1 MRAYMRPM
9 QRTVPLTRDL
19 VLIGGGHSHALV
31 LRMWGMNPLRG
42 VRVTVINPLPTA
54 AYSGMLPG
62 FVAGHFTREQL
73 DIDLVRLARFAGA
86 RVIIGSAEGIDTE
99 KREVRIAGQG
109 PISYDVV
116 SVDVGITSE
125 MPALPGFPEHGIPAK
140 PLAEFAAKWDAYRTT
155 AKAPKVAV
163 IGAGIAGAELA
174 MAMAHALKDRSGK
187 VTLIDKAAALPG
199 MTNKARA
206 KVLTAM
212 AEAGVDLIENAPI
225 ASVGAEGVRLE
236 DGRRIEASFVTGAA
250 GARPHDWIAASGL
263 DLVDGY
269 IAVGPTLRSSDPAI
283 FATGD
288 CAHMTHAPRPKAG
301 VYAVRQAPILYNNL
315 RAALTEKGQMR
326 PYRPQRDYLKLVSLG
341 RRSALAEKF
350 GTAVRG
356 PLLWLWKDRID
367 RKFMAMLDDLPKMPV
382 PSLPKEMAAGAVEA
396 LGDKPMCGGCGAKV
410 GRGALRNALA
420 SLPATT
426 RKDITPLPGDDA
438 ALLTT
443 GGAQQVIT
451 TDHLRSLTNDH
462 ALMTRIAAVHALGD
476 IWAMGAKPQAATVN
490 VILPRMSA
498 ALQERT
504 MREIMGAANEV
515 ISGAGAAIVGGH
527 SSMGDEL
534 TIGFTLTGLCE
545 KAPITLG
552 GAKAGDALI
561 LTKPVGSGVL
571 MAAEMAGLA
580 PGTDVVAAYKQ
591 MLQPQG
597 LASEI
602 LGKAHA
608 MTDLT
613 GFGIAGHLSG
623 ICEASGVAAE
633 ISLDAVPLMQGALA
647 LAEKG
652 VRSSLYPDN
661 VSGAGVVAGR
671 KGPLAD
677 LMFDPQTAG
686 GLLAAV
692 PADKADELVK
702 KLWLAGYPA
711 AKIGR
716 LIEGLPSVTLI

>member
-174 MAMAHALKDRSGK
+174 MPIAHALKDRSGK

-671 KGPLAD
+671 KGPRAD

>member
-580 PGTDVVAAYKQ
+580 PGTDVVAAYQQ

-671 KGPLAD
+671 KGPRAD

>member
-31 LRMWGMNPLRG
+31 LRMWGMNPLPG

-671 KGPLAD
+671 KGPRAD

>member
-31 LRMWGMNPLRG
+31 LRMWAMQPLAG

-671 KGPLAD
+671 KGPRAD

>member
-1 MRAYMRPM
+1 M
-9 QRTVPLTRDL
+9 QIQGQT
-19 VLIGGGHSHALV
+19 AL
-31 LRMWGMNPLRG
+31 
-42 VRVTVINPLPTA
+42 
-54 AYSGMLPG
+54 
-62 FVAGHFTREQL
+62 
-73 DIDLVRLARFAGA
+73 
-86 RVIIGSAEGIDTE
+86 
-99 KREVRIAGQG
+99 
-109 PISYDVV
+109 
-116 SVDVGITSE
+116 
-125 MPALPGFPEHGIPAK
+125 
-140 PLAEFAAKWDAYRTT
+140 
-155 AKAPKVAV
+155 
-163 IGAGIAGAELA
+163 
-174 MAMAHALKDRSGK
+174 
-187 VTLIDKAAALPG
+187 
-199 MTNKARA
+199 
-206 KVLTAM
+206 
-212 AEAGVDLIENAPI
+212 
-225 ASVGAEGVRLE
+225 
-236 DGRRIEASFVTGAA
+236 VTGAA

-671 KGPLAD
+671 KGPRAD

>member
-42 VRVTVINPLPTA
+42 VRMTVINPLPTA

-671 KGPLAD
+671 KGPRAD

>member
-498 ALQERT
+498 TLQERT

-671 KGPLAD
+671 KGPRAD

>member
-1 MRAYMRPM
+1 M

-31 LRMWGMNPLRG
+31 LRMWGMNPLPG

-62 FVAGHFTREQL
+62 FVAGHYTRDQL

-86 RVIIGSAEGIDTE
+86 RVIIGAAEGIDTE
-99 KREVRIAGQG
+99 KREVRISGQA
-109 PISYDVV
+109 PVSYDVA

-140 PLAEFAAKWDAYRTT
+140 PLAEFAAKWDAYRST

-174 MAMAHALKDRSGK
+174 MAMAHTLKDRSGK
-187 VTLIDKAAALPG
+187 VTLIDKATALPG
-199 MTNKARA
+199 MTDKARA
-206 KVLTAM
+206 KVLAAM
-212 AEAGVDLIENAPI
+212 AEAGVDLVENAPI
-225 ASVGAEGVRLE
+225 ASVGADGVRLK
-236 DGRRIEASFVTGAA
+236 DGRLIEAEFVNGAA
-250 GARPHDWIAASGL
+250 GARPHDWIATTGL

-269 IAVGPTLRSSDPAI
+269 IPVGPTLRSSDPLI

-301 VYAVRQAPILYNNL
+301 VYAIRQAPILYNNL
-315 RAALTEKGQMR
+315 RAALTEQGRMR
-326 PYRPQRDYLKLVSLG
+326 PYQPQRDYLKLVSLG
-341 RRSALAEKF
+341 RRSALADKF

-356 PLLWLWKDRID
+356 PLLWLWKDWID
-367 RKFMAMLDDLPKMPV
+367 RKFMAMLDDLPNMPV
-382 PSLPKEMAAGAVEA
+382 PPLPKEVAAGAVEA

-420 SLPATT
+420 SLPATR

-462 ALMTRIAAVHALGD
+462 ALMTRIAVVHALGD
-476 IWAMGAKPQAATVN
+476 IWAMGARPQAATVN

-515 ISGAGAAIVGGH
+515 ISSAGAAIVGGH
-527 SSMGDEL
+527 SSMGNEL
-534 TIGFTLTGLCE
+534 TIGFTFTGLCE
-545 KAPITLG
+545 KAPITFG

-571 MAAEMAGLA
+571 MAAEMAGIA
-580 PGTDVVAAYKQ
+580 PGEDVIAAYAQ

-597 LASEI
+597 LASEN

-623 ICEASGVAAE
+623 ICEASGLAAE

-647 LAEKG
+647 LSEKG

-661 VSGAGVVAGR
+661 VAGAGAVTGR

-692 PADKADELVK
+692 PADMADELVK
-702 KLWLAGYPA
+702 KLCLAGYPA
-711 AKIGR
+711 ARIGR
-716 LIEGLPSVTLI
+716 MIEGPPAITLI

>member
-9 QRTVPLTRDL
+9 QRTVPLTRDF

-31 LRMWGMNPLRG
+31 LRMWGMNPLPG

-671 KGPLAD
+671 KGPRAD

>member
-671 KGPLAD
+671 KGPRAD

>member
-31 LRMWGMNPLRG
+31 LRMWGMNPLPG

-62 FVAGHFTREQL
+62 FVAGHYTREQL

-341 RRSALAEKF
+341 RRSALADKF
-350 GTAVRG
+350 GTAARG

-476 IWAMGAKPQAATVN
+476 VWAMAAKPQAATVN

-498 ALQERT
+498 TLQERT

-580 PGTDVVAAYKQ
+580 PGADVVAAYQQ

>member
-1 MRAYMRPM
+1 
-9 QRTVPLTRDL
+9 
-19 VLIGGGHSHALV
+19 
-31 LRMWGMNPLRG
+31 MNPLPG

-62 FVAGHFTREQL
+62 FVAGHYTRDQL
-73 DIDLVRLARFAGA
+73 DIDLVRLGRFAGA
-86 RVIIGSAEGIDTE
+86 RVIIGAAEGIDIE
-99 KREVRIAGQG
+99 KREVRIAGQA
-109 PISYDVV
+109 PVAYDLA

-125 MPALPGFPEHGIPAK
+125 MPELPGFPEHGIPAK
-140 PLAEFAAKWDAYRTT
+140 PLAEFAAKWAAYRTT

-174 MAMAHALKDRSGK
+174 MAMAHTLKDRSGK

-199 MTNKARA
+199 MTDKARA
-206 KVLTAM
+206 KVLAAM
-212 AEAGVDLIENAPI
+212 SEAGVDLVESAPI
-225 ASVGAEGVRLE
+225 ASVGADGVRLE
-236 DGRRIEASFVTGAA
+236 DGRLIEAEFVNGAA
-250 GARPHDWIAASGL
+250 GARSHDWIATTGL
-263 DLVDGY
+263 DLVEGY

-288 CAHMTHAPRPKAG
+288 CAYMTHAPRPKAG
-301 VYAVRQAPILYNNL
+301 VYAVRQAPILFNNL
-315 RAALTEKGQMR
+315 RSALTEKGRMR
-326 PYRPQRDYLKLVSLG
+326 SYQPQRDYLKLVSLG
-341 RRSALAEKF
+341 RRSALADKF

-367 RKFMAMLDDLPKMPV
+367 RKFMAMLDDLPEMPV
-382 PSLPKEMAAGAVEA
+382 PPLPKEIAAGAVEA

-498 ALQERT
+498 VLQERT

-515 ISGAGAAIVGGH
+515 ISCAGAAIVGGH

-534 TIGFTLTGLCE
+534 TIGFTLAGLCD

-552 GAKAGDALI
+552 GGKAGDALI

-571 MAAEMAGLA
+571 MAAEMAGAA
-580 PGTDVVAAYKQ
+580 PGADVVAAYAQ

-602 LGKAHA
+602 LGKANA

-623 ICEASGVAAE
+623 ICEASGLAAE

-647 LAEKG
+647 LSEKG

-661 VSGAGVVAGR
+661 IAGAGAVTGR

-711 AKIGR
+711 ARIGR
-716 LIEGLPSVTLI
+716 LVDGPPAITLI